1 MNVADDLRA
10 IYHGIE
16 NMAQISKY
24 GGGIGSYW
32 GHIRSRG
39 SSIRGIDNASA
50 GVLPWLKV
58 VNDTATAVNQLG
70 ARLGAIS
77 VTLDVWHRDIYDFL
91 DMQTETGDIRS
102 KAFDLFPAISVPDL
116 FMKRVEEDGD
126 WTLMDPHEVNNVY
139 GRRIEDTFGTDFEI
153 FYTDAEKNPK
163 LKLNRTI
170 KAKDLFKVFLKSTVE
185 TGMPYVFFRD
195 TVNRLNPNKH
205 AGSIYSTQL
214 CTEICQNSSPSEF
227 IEEKNEDGVVTL
239 RYKMGDTVTCNLAS
253 INVAKVNSVKDM
265 EETVPVLMRILDNVV
280 TITKYPIKEA
290 ERTSLRYRPIA
301 IGYLGLAEY
310 FATHSMA
317 YDSPEARAVADKMFE
332 EFAWHIY
339 RNSIDLAKE
348 RGKYDLYDGSEYD
361 K

>member
-1 MNVADDLRA
+1 
-10 IYHGIE
+10 
-16 NMAQISKY
+16 
-24 GGGIGSYW
+24 
-32 GHIRSRG
+32 
-39 SSIRGIDNASA
+39 
-50 GVLPWLKV
+50 
-58 VNDTATAVNQLG
+58 
-70 ARLGAIS
+70 
-77 VTLDVWHRDIYDFL
+77 
-91 DMQTETGDIRS
+91 
-102 KAFDLFPAISVPDL
+102 
-116 FMKRVEEDGD
+116 MKRVEEDGD

-290 ERTSLRYRPIA
+290 ERTSLRYRPK
-301 IGYLGLAEY
+301 
-310 FATHSMA
+310 
-317 YDSPEARAVADKMFE
+317 SPESDTSDSLNTSRLTRWSMILLRLEPSLTKCLRSSHGISTATR
-332 EFAWHIY
+332 
-339 RNSIDLAKE
+339 SIRE
-348 RGKYDLYDGSEYD
+348 RKREVRYDGSEYD